1 MLALLKVTTMI
12 LIHKKIKKIKEIQV
26 FPAIEDLKRM
36 EVLKIF
42 FIFKKNNSVK
52 INNKLWIKRIS
63 FTRIF

>member
-63 FTRIF
+63 FTRTF